1 MHANEKQYTFFM
13 HSAEPE
19 ARVAWKAWFSCINAT
34 TLLYHINIFMCTS
47 VLLKVFVYSIPKI
60 SIQLGKYRRGG
71 QLTFLSLVTILQLA
85 VQEYLSY
92 ETPRYF
98 FTMYVPTIRRGA
110 LEAGA
115 VVGAPRGHHRD
126 VLRVKGRGRCEGGVR
141 MSRVRVSRVRMTRT
155 SVRTHRRR
163 GAARVAGERVMR
175 RVRLHP
181 VLPGR
186 RLLPSGRIYRS
197 INHRSCIP

>member
-1 MHANEKQYTFFM
+1 MPVPFN
-13 HSAEPE
+13 SARAP
-19 ARVAWKAWFSCINAT
+19 
-34 TLLYHINIFMCTS
+34 Y
-47 VLLKVFVYSIPKI
+47 LLKILSPKRPGI
-60 SIQLGKYRRGG
+60 LI
-71 QLTFLSLVTILQLA
+71 FLSLVTILHSWRCKNIYHTIHPDIFSQC
-85 VQEYLSY
+85 
-92 ETPRYF
+92 
-98 FTMYVPTIRRGA
+98 MYKVPTIRRGA

-126 VLRVKGRGRCEGGVR
+126 VLRVKGCSRGRGESRVR

-175 RVRLHP
+175 RVCLHP

-186 RLLPSGRIYRS
+186 RLFPSGKINPN
-197 INHRSCIP
+197 INHHKYILIVRTFFIFYLFYFKKIKI